1 MRGKN
6 DEIQEASKVKES
18 LNEKLG
24 AFRYVAPKNIF
35 QMSKPFSTA
44 CGQRV
49 TYIKDQTNRNVWLQM
64 CMDGVKLSSCK
75 MLLTLKRNY

>member
-35 QMSKPFSTA
+35 SNVKAFFYCMWSKSHL
-44 CGQRV
+44 
-49 TYIKDQTNRNVWLQM
+49 Y
-64 CMDGVKLSSCK
+64 
-75 MLLTLKRNY
+75 KRSDK